1 MSELRD
7 IDEQDQQRSSDPPRP
22 RAVGSPL
29 PMGNGGRAVVSPA
42 PEEPRRIPAASGNA
56 APEERTLNSAC
67 EPEEPAAE
75 QASEQPSSIQRAM
88 SGLRMAWP
96 FVQKILP
103 LLDGQVITAVSNL
116 LTPHPQHH
124 PPVAQ
129 VNLAPIEQSLSGLQA
144 CQDELRDQVA
154 EQNTSFKR
162 VEDRLE
168 MVREATDR
176 NTLEQQ
182 ELMDDLKK
190 VGRKVNIIAALA
202 LLLLAGSIAVN
213 VVLYLHIR
221 RVLP

>member
-1 MSELRD
+1 MSEPQGTD
-7 IDEQDQQRSSDPPRP
+7 MDEQDQLRRAEPPRP

-42 PEEPRRIPAASGNA
+42 QEEPKRIPAASGNA
-56 APEERTLNSAC
+56 APEERTFNSSSSA
-67 EPEEPAAE
+67 EE
-75 QASEQPSSIQRAM
+75 QAAEQPSSIQRAM

-103 LLDGQVITAVSNL
+103 LLDGQIITAVSNL
-116 LTPHPQHH
+116 LAPHPQHY
-124 PPVAQ
+124 PPAAP
-129 VNLAPIEQSLSGLQA
+129 VNLAPIEQSLTGLQA
-144 CQDELRDQVA
+144 RQDELRDQVA
-154 EQNTSFKR
+154 EQNASFKR

-190 VGRKVNIIAALA
+190 VGRKVNIVAVLA
-202 LLLLAGSIAVN
+202 LLLLAGSVAVN